1 MARRAGAVAILATGG
16 IHLQQLIVQDFQGIP
31 TVRVLFLLNVVG
43 SGVGGACLL
52 APLRRVLA
60 ARWADLAEAALTAVA
75 LTIAIGALVALFIAE
90 NGSLF
95 GLSTHHY
102 SSVAVLAIVVEGVAV
117 VSLTPVLASG
127 LLRIRRGSLTMPARA
142 RGEST

>member
-1 MARRAGAVAILATGG
+1 MAILATGA

-31 TVRVLFLLNVVG
+31 TVRVLFLLNVIG
-43 SGVGGACLL
+43 SGIAGACLL

-60 ARWADLAEAALTAVA
+60 ARWADPAEAALAALA
-75 LTIAIGALVALFIAE
+75 LTIAIGSLVSLFIAE

-102 SSVAVLAIVVEGVAV
+102 STAAVLAIVIEGFVV
-117 VSLTPVLASG
+117 VSLTPVLAT
-127 LLRIRRGSLTMPARA
+127 SLVRTKRS
-142 RGEST
+142 EE